1 MYGASDL
8 SFLPSFPL
16 LPFFSAWKE
25 ERNTDMCSC
34 AGRSSTNEYNFKDC
48 VNFRKIAYD
57 DYNAYK
63 EASKNLTEH
72 C

>member
-1 MYGASDL
+1 MKGRTQHY
-8 SFLPSFPL
+8 
-16 LPFFSAWKE
+16 
-25 ERNTDMCSC
+25 DMCSC

-72 C
+72 CQTFVSSKLDLQKFG